1 MLYFEEIKLIYIYI
15 CINILYIYITLYIM
29 YCMGQFSRTKN
40 LADWDKGLFTRMG
53 YFLFLSKVVL
63 IPSEKRKLTEDM

>member
-1 MLYFEEIKLIYIYI
+1 MYKYIIYILHY
-15 CINILYIYITLYIM
+15 ILYM

-40 LADWDKGLFTRMG
+40 LADWDQGQFTRMG